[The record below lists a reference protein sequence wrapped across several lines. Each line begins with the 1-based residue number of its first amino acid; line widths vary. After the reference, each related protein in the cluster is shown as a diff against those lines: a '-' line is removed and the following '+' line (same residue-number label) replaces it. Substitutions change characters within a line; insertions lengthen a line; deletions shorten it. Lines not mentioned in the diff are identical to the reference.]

1 MVAYPGQ
8 DMKLPIAPLLGGTAA
23 LAALIATALVPMAR
37 IEDAV
42 MASGLPAVIAA
53 AAPPLGA
60 TARAALCFGAGLAAG
75 LSIWMAAFLVFGTRA
90 IRVPVGRLTRSAHA
104 GLPLVRRADAHPDAP
119 PRAPVMAMRDLG
131 APLPPPRIE
140 ADEQAFARVEAGSP
154 FDLDVPLDS
163 LLASGGDPVAPVA
176 TNPAGVL
183 AKGERIET
191 FELTPIVR
199 AAPAPAA
206 SRPASAISAA
216 ETDATVQALLTRLE
230 RGIARRGAPAPRH
243 VERPAMKQPLPGGL
257 DQALGQLRRMAA
269 SA

>member
-42 MASGLPAVIAA
+42 MASGLPAVVAA

-60 TARAALCFGAGLAAG
+60 TARAALCFGAGLAAA

-90 IRVPVGRLTRSAHA
+90 IRVPVGRLSRQA

-131 APLPPPRIE
+131 TPLPPPRIE
-140 ADEQAFARVEAGSP
+140 ADEQDFARVEAGSP

-163 LLASGGDPVAPVA
+163 LLARGGNPVAPVV
-176 TNPAGVL
+176 TTSAGAL

-206 SRPASAISAA
+206 PRPASAISAV

-230 RGIARRGAPAPRH
+230 RGIARRGAPAPRR